1 MPMSIRTLFHH
12 LFLPHHTNNQRARI
26 LHHDSML
33 FLLVVL
39 FGTSF
44 LLSTIHRSFPSV
56 LGISINV
63 STDELLNLTNQK
75 RQEAGLSALTYNSQ
89 LAQAAEMKARDMFAK
104 NYWAHF
110 APDGKSP
117 WDFIKESGY
126 TYAYAGENLARGY
139 TTSPSVVDAWMAS
152 PEHKANILSPNYT
165 DEGFAV
171 EEGALT
177 GDSDTVLVV
186 EMFGSKAVLN
196 LPTIQSTLP
205 PAAQVLPVSPSTTPS
220 ISQAQSGNLA
230 GTSAVPLPSKHIN
243 SSNPQSI
250 IAVIKNQ
257 PQINS
262 GPFMRNV
269 SIMLL
274 GLFLLVFGLDIV
286 LTERKKVVRLVGHS
300 FDHMFFLGLVL
311 VAVLVMGGGSV
322 Y

>member
-1 MPMSIRTLFHH
+1 MSIRILFHH

-26 LHHDSML
+26 LHHDSIL

-39 FGTSF
+39 FAASF
-44 LLSTIHRSFPSV
+44 LLSTIHRNFPSV

-75 RQEAGLSALTYNSQ
+75 RQEAGLSALAPNPQ
-89 LAQAAEMKARDMFAK
+89 LAHAAELKARDMFAK

-117 WDFIKESGY
+117 WDFIRESGY

-139 TTSPSVVDAWMAS
+139 TTSSSVVNAWMES

-186 EMFGSKAVLN
+186 EMFGSKAVSN
-196 LPTIQSTLP
+196 LPTTQPS
-205 PAAQVLPVSPSTTPS
+205 PAAAQAVLLLSPTPPPEGGSSGQIPQSQVAKNSPE
-220 ISQAQSGNLA
+220 
-230 GTSAVPLPSKHIN
+230 
-243 SSNPQSI
+243 SI
-250 IAVIKNQ
+250 IASIKNQ

-262 GPFMRNV
+262 NVFMRNV

-311 VAVLVMGGGSV
+311 IAVLVMGSGSV